1 MKFYILIALLSGYVL
16 VPDIYHENNL
26 PLSLALFVALL
37 VDFIQ
42 GFGKRIHP
50 LDLMGLYAALTYMLA
65 PSLSYYLA
73 EIEWYVGYNVMCI
86 PKEQYLSVAMPGTFM
101 VLVGLNFPFKEINTG
116 QIDYY
121 DQIKEYLKDK
131 TDAGFKL
138 FWIGFAANFLLPF
151 MPGGLGFFMELA
163 SQLIYIGGLYLW
175 FSPMEMK
182 KKLPYLIV
190 MLVLPLARTLR
201 EGMFG
206 ELVFWTVFMAMIM
219 LLKYRVA
226 FWKKLLMAVSGLIFM
241 LFIQSIKYEYRTLTW
256 YTDEAGTETL
266 SYKLNVFQN
275 LWQDRLDNPDML
287 YGPFVLSNALDRT
300 NQGGLTAMAIRYVPD
315 YEPYAKGE
323 TIFLATAASFIPRFL
338 WPNKPTVGGREKMI
352 RFTGFD
358 NGEITS
364 MDIGQ
369 LGDAYVNFGTLGGA
383 VFMFIYGL
391 VFAFF
396 FSKIFEI
403 GRANMLSL
411 TLWIP
416 LFYVGVVT
424 MDSSVLAS
432 FNHLIKSGMFAYIF
446 FIGYK
451 KFFKSDL

>member
-1 MKFYILIALLSGYVL
+1 MKFYISIILLVGYLLLPEV
-16 VPDIYHENNL
+16 YYNNGL
-26 PLSLALFVALL
+26 PFSIILFSALL
-37 VDFIQ
+37 VVFIQ

-50 LDLMGLYAALTYMLA
+50 LDLMGLYAALTYLLA
-65 PSLSYYLA
+65 PSLSYYLT
-73 EIEWYVGYNVMCI
+73 EIEWYVGYNQMCI
-86 PKEQYLSVAMPGTFM
+86 PKDQYLSVAIPGTLM
-101 VLVGLNFPFKEINTG
+101 LLIGLNFPFKEIKAG
-116 QIDYY
+116 HHDYY
-121 DQIKEYLKDK
+121 DEIQEYLQDK

-138 FWIGFAANFLLPF
+138 FWIGVGANFLTPF
-151 MPGGLGFFMELA
+151 VPGGLGFFMELT

-175 FSPMEMK
+175 FSPMDFN
-182 KKLPYLIV
+182 KKLPYLIAM
-190 MLVLPLARTLR
+190 MLLPMVRTIKG
-201 EGMFG
+201 GMFG

-226 FWKKLLMAVSGLIFM
+226 FWKKLLMAVSGLVFM

-266 SYKLNVFQN
+266 SYKLSIFQD

-338 WPNKPTVGGREKMI
+338 WPDKPTVGGREKMI

-369 LGDAYVNFGTLGGA
+369 LGDAYVNFGTFGGA
-383 VFMFIYGL
+383 VFMFVYGL
-391 VFAFF
+391 IFAFF
-396 FSKIFEI
+396 FAKIFEI
-403 GRANMLSL
+403 GRANMLSI

-424 MDSSVLAS
+424 MDGSVLAS

-451 KFFKSDL
+451 KFFDSEL